1 MRIDMKK
8 IILLALLFIGLISN
22 TSFAQQTDTKEHKV
36 VMQLTT
42 PDTAAYR
49 ALVKQLGNMTKIWP
63 NAKIEVII
71 HNKGIG
77 MMKKE
82 SSNVADEIAALSK
95 KGVRFV
101 VCEFTMEQLKLEKS
115 QILDVAHYTPYGLI
129 AIVTKQE
136 EGYAYLKAG
145 F

>member
-1 MRIDMKK
+1 MKK
-8 IILLALLFIGLISN
+8 IFLITVIIISWLSN
-22 TSFAQQTDTKEHKV
+22 ESFAQQTDTKEHKV
-36 VMQLTT
+36 VIQLTT

-63 NAKIEVII
+63 NAKVEVVI
-71 HNKGIG
+71 HNKGIA

-82 SSNVADEIAALSK
+82 SSNVADEIAALTK

-115 QILDVAHYTPYGLI
+115 QILDVAYYTPYGLI
-129 AIVTKQE
+129 AIVSKQE
-136 EGYAYLKAG
+136 EGYSYLKAG

>member
-1 MRIDMKK
+1 MKNIML
-8 IILLALLFIGLISN
+8 IIVLFISLLSN
-22 TSFAQQTDTKEHKV
+22 TSYAQQTDTKEHKV

-42 PDTAAYR
+42 GDTLAYR

-71 HNKGIG
+71 HNKGIA

-82 SSNVADEIAALSK
+82 SSNVAEEITTLTK

-115 QILDVAHYTPYGLI
+115 QILNDAYYTPYGLI

-136 EGYAYLKAG
+136 EGYSYLKAG

>member
-1 MRIDMKK
+1 MKNLFL
-8 IILLALLFIGLISN
+8 IIAILISGYSN
-22 TSFAQQTDTKEHKV
+22 TTFAQQTDTKEHKV

-42 PDTAAYR
+42 GDTLAYR

-71 HNKGIG
+71 HNKGIAI
-77 MMKKE
+77 MKKE
-82 SSNVADEIAALSK
+82 NSNVAEEITALSK

-101 VCEFTMEQLKLEKS
+101 VCEFTMEQMKLEKS
-115 QILDVAHYTPYGLI
+115 QILNEAFYTPYGLI
-129 AIVTKQE
+129 AIITKQE
-136 EGYAYLKAG
+136 EGYSYLKAG

>member
-1 MRIDMKK
+1 MKNITL
-8 IILLALLFIGLISN
+8 IIVLFISLLSN
-22 TSFAQQTDTKEHKV
+22 TSYAQQTDTKEHKV
-36 VMQLTT
+36 VIQLTT

-71 HNKGIG
+71 HNKGIA

-82 SSNVADEIAALSK
+82 SSNVAEEITTLTK

-115 QILDVAHYTPYGLI
+115 QILDVAYYTPYGLI
-129 AIVTKQE
+129 AIVSKQE
-136 EGYAYLKAG
+136 EGYSYLKAG

>member
-1 MRIDMKK
+1 MKNIML
-8 IILLALLFIGLISN
+8 IIVLFINLLSN
-22 TSFAQQTDTKEHKV
+22 TSYAQQTDTKEHKV

-63 NAKIEVII
+63 NAKVEVII
-71 HNKGIG
+71 HNKGIA

-82 SSNVADEIAALSK
+82 SSNVADEIAAITK

-101 VCEFTMEQLKLEKS
+101 VCEFTMEQLKLDKS
-115 QILDVAHYTPYGLI
+115 QILDVAYFTPYGLI

-136 EGYAYLKAG
+136 EGYSYLKAG

>member
-1 MRIDMKK
+1 MKNIML
-8 IILLALLFIGLISN
+8 IIVLFISLLSN
-22 TSFAQQTDTKEHKV
+22 TSYAQQTDTKEHKV

-42 PDTAAYR
+42 GDTLAYR

-63 NAKIEVII
+63 NAKIEVVI
-71 HNKGIG
+71 HNKGIA

-82 SSNVADEIAALSK
+82 SSNVAEEITTLTK

-115 QILDVAHYTPYGLI
+115 QILNDAYYTPYGLI

>member
-1 MRIDMKK
+1 MKNITL
-8 IILLALLFIGLISN
+8 IIVLFISLFSN
-22 TSFAQQTDTKEHKV
+22 TSFAQHTDTKEHKV

-63 NAKIEVII
+63 NAKVEVVI
-71 HNKGIG
+71 HNKGIA

-82 SSNVADEIAALSK
+82 SSNVAEEITTLTK

-115 QILDVAHYTPYGLI
+115 QILNDAYYTPYGLI

-136 EGYAYLKAG
+136 EGYSYLKAG

>member
-1 MRIDMKK
+1 MKNLFL
-8 IILLALLFIGLISN
+8 IIAILISWFSN
-22 TSFAQQTDTKEHKV
+22 ATLAQQTDTKEHKV

-42 PDTAAYR
+42 GDTLAYR

-71 HNKGIG
+71 HNKGIA

-82 SSNVADEIAALSK
+82 SSNVADEISELTK

-101 VCEFTMEQLKLEKS
+101 VCEYTMEQMKLEKS
-115 QILDVAHYTPYGLI
+115 QILNEAYYTPYGLI

-136 EGYAYLKAG
+136 EGYSYLKAG

>member
-1 MRIDMKK
+1 MKNIML
-8 IILLALLFIGLISN
+8 IIVLFISLLSN
-22 TSFAQQTDTKEHKV
+22 TSYAQQTDTKEHKV

-42 PDTAAYR
+42 GDTLAYR

-63 NAKIEVII
+63 NAKIEVVI
-71 HNKGIG
+71 HNKGIA

-82 SSNVADEIAALSK
+82 SSNVAEEITTLTK

-115 QILDVAHYTPYGLI
+115 QILDDAYYTPYGLI

-136 EGYAYLKAG
+136 EGYSYLKAG

>member
-1 MRIDMKK
+1 MKNLFL
-8 IILLALLFIGLISN
+8 IIAILISWFSN
-22 TSFAQQTDTKEHKV
+22 ATLAQQTDTKEHKV

-42 PDTAAYR
+42 GDTLAYR

-71 HNKGIG
+71 HNKGIA

-82 SSNVADEIAALSK
+82 SSNVAEEITALSK

-101 VCEFTMEQLKLEKS
+101 VCEFTMEQMKLEKS
-115 QILDVAHYTPYGLI
+115 QILNDAFYTPYGLI

-136 EGYAYLKAG
+136 EGYSYLKAG

>member
-1 MRIDMKK
+1 MKNIML
-8 IILLALLFIGLISN
+8 IIVLFISLLSN
-22 TSFAQQTDTKEHKV
+22 TSYAQQTDTKEHKV

-42 PDTAAYR
+42 GDTLAYR

-63 NAKIEVII
+63 NAKIEVVI
-71 HNKGIG
+71 HNKGIA

-82 SSNVADEIAALSK
+82 SSNVADEITTLTK

-115 QILDVAHYTPYGLI
+115 QILDDAYYTPYGLI

-136 EGYAYLKAG
+136 EGYSYLKAG

>member
-1 MRIDMKK
+1 MKNIML
-8 IILLALLFIGLISN
+8 IIVLFISLLSN
-22 TSFAQQTDTKEHKV
+22 TSYAQQTDTKEHKV
-36 VMQLTT
+36 VIQLTT
-42 PDTAAYR
+42 GDTLAYR

-71 HNKGIG
+71 HNKGIA

-82 SSNVADEIAALSK
+82 SSNVAEEIATLTK

-101 VCEFTMEQLKLEKS
+101 VCEFTMQQLKLEKKD
-115 QILDVAHYTPYGLI
+115 ILDDAFYTPYGLI

-136 EGYAYLKAG
+136 EGYSYLKAG

>member
-1 MRIDMKK
+1 MKNIML
-8 IILLALLFIGLISN
+8 IILLFISLLN
-22 TSFAQQTDTKEHKV
+22 NKSFAQQTDTKEHKV

-63 NAKIEVII
+63 NAKIEVVI
-71 HNKGIG
+71 HNKGIA

-82 SSNVADEIAALSK
+82 SSNVSEEITTLTK

-101 VCEFTMEQLKLEKS
+101 VCEFTMEQLKLDKS
-115 QILDVAHYTPYGLI
+115 QILDVAYYTPYGLI

-136 EGYAYLKAG
+136 EGYSYLKAG

>member
-1 MRIDMKK
+1 MKNIML
-8 IILLALLFIGLISN
+8 IIVLFISLLSN
-22 TSFAQQTDTKEHKV
+22 TSYAQQTDTKEHKV

-42 PDTAAYR
+42 GDTLAYR

-71 HNKGIG
+71 HNKGIA

-82 SSNVADEIAALSK
+82 SSNVAEEITTLTK
-95 KGVRFV
+95 KGVRFI

-115 QILDVAHYTPYGLI
+115 QILNDAYYTPYGLI

-136 EGYAYLKAG
+136 EGYSYLKAG

>member
-1 MRIDMKK
+1 MKNIML
-8 IILLALLFIGLISN
+8 IIVLFISLLSN
-22 TSFAQQTDTKEHKV
+22 TSYAQQTDTKEHKV

-42 PDTAAYR
+42 GDTLAYR
-49 ALVKQLGNMTKIWP
+49 ALVKQLGNMIKIWP
-63 NAKIEVII
+63 NAKIEVVI
-71 HNKGIG
+71 HNKGIAI
-77 MMKKE
+77 MKKE
-82 SSNVADEIAALSK
+82 SSNVAEEITTLTK

-115 QILDVAHYTPYGLI
+115 QILNDAYYTPYGLI

-136 EGYAYLKAG
+136 EGYSYLKAG

>member
-1 MRIDMKK
+1 MKNITL
-8 IILLALLFIGLISN
+8 IIVLFISIFSN

-63 NAKIEVII
+63 NAKVEVVI
-71 HNKGIG
+71 HNKGIAL
-77 MMKKE
+77 MKKE
-82 SSNVADEIAALSK
+82 SSNVADEIAALTK

-115 QILDVAHYTPYGLI
+115 QILDVAYYTPYGLI
-129 AIVTKQE
+129 AIVSKQE
-136 EGYAYLKAG
+136 EGYSYLKAG